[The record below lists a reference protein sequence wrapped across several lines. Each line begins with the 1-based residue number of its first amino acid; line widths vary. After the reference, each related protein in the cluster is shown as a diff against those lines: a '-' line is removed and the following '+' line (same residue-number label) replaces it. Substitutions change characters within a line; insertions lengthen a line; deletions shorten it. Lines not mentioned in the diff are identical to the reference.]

1 MLNERLRRW
10 LHEPLL
16 HFVVLGALLFLA
28 YRWLGNTEQAPA
40 QIVVSAPTI
49 AGLAQGFARTWQRPP
64 TQSELSA
71 LIEEHIKDEI
81 YYREAL
87 AAGLDRDDT
96 IVRRRLRQKMEFL
109 QEDVAAQIEPTEAEL
124 RAYLERNAER
134 YRAAARVS
142 FTHVYLSPDR
152 RGTRLDADAQ
162 HLLARLRDS
171 RESAGLAGDPFPL
184 ALEFRD
190 FEADQLDRLFGGGFA
205 EALAAVPPGQ
215 WAGPVK
221 SGYGVH
227 LVRVAGYVPPAAAEF
242 AEIREALARDW
253 SAEQRQKL
261 ADDFYR
267 ELRRRYAVTVEDA
280 TEVPVF
286 QAARGNP

>member
-1 MLNERLRRW
+1 LIDFLRRCAR
-10 LHEPLL
+10 EPLL
-16 HFVVLGALLFLA
+16 HFIVLGGLLFLA
-28 YRWLGNTEQAPA
+28 YRWLGDGEGAPA
-40 QIVVSAPTI
+40 QIVVSANAI
-49 AGLAQGFARTWQRPP
+49 GGLAQGFQRTWQRPP
-64 TQSELSA
+64 TQSELGA

-87 AAGLDRDDT
+87 AAGLDREDT

-109 QEDVAAQIEPTEAEL
+109 QEDVAAQIEPTDVEL

-134 YRAAARVS
+134 YRVAARLS
-142 FTHVYLSPDR
+142 FTHVYLSADR

-162 HLLARLRDS
+162 HLLARLRAS
-171 RESAGLAGDPFPL
+171 RKPAELAGDPFPL

-190 FEADQLDRLFGGGFA
+190 FEADQLDRLFGSGFA
-205 EALAAVPPGQ
+205 EALATVPPGQ

-227 LVRVAGYVPPAAAEF
+227 LVRVDNYVPPAPAEF

-280 TEVPVF
+280 TDVPVF